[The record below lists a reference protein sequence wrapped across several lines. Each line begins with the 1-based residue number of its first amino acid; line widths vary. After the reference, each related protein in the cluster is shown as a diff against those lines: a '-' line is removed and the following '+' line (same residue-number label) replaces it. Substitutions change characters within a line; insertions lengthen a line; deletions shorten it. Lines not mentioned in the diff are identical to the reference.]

1 MADEPP
7 TSRRSLFANL
17 WSLVR
22 PTFDLVM
29 DFSFKKFVTP
39 KLVRVIY
46 ALSLLAALLFALTW
60 MFGGFKTGITYGLF
74 TLVTAPLAF
83 LFYALFARMTM
94 ELVLAIFSIA
104 EEMKKLNER
113 NPPGKTDAPGGDRR
127 L

>member
-1 MADEPP
+1 MSDEPQP
-7 TSRRSLFANL
+7 SGRSLFANI

-60 MFGGFKTGITYGLF
+60 MVGGFKIGITYGLF
-74 TLVTAPLAF
+74 TLITAPLAF
-83 LFYALFARMTM
+83 LFYALFARMMM
-94 ELVLAIFSIA
+94 ELVLAIFSI
-104 EEMKKLNER
+104 EEEIKKLNE
-113 NPPGKTDAPGGDRR
+113 KK
-127 L
+127 

>member
-1 MADEPP
+1 MADESP
-7 TSRRSLFANL
+7 SQKRSVFANI
-17 WSLVR
+17 WSLVV
-22 PTFDLVM
+22 PTLDLVM

-39 KLVRVIY
+39 KLIRVIY

-60 MFGGFKTGITYGLF
+60 MVGGFKIGITYGLF

-104 EEMKKLNER
+104 EEVKKLNER
-113 NPPGKTDAPGGDRR
+113 NDTGSGKVIDPDRP